1 MRRIA
6 SDSTSRASAS
16 RALRYPDS
24 RKPTSI
30 LQVVL
35 EPMIPFVQQLF
46 AQRYGLR
53 KLLMNAT
60 WGDRRHIRVS
70 APVETIGKFA
80 RGPNLA
86 VGFWKVTLNR
96 VHRDLRFEF
105 CRLQR
110 AIAPIGCFLLIFFFG
125 PCNEKI

>member
-1 MRRIA
+1 
-6 SDSTSRASAS
+6 
-16 RALRYPDS
+16 
-24 RKPTSI
+24 
-30 LQVVL
+30 
-35 EPMIPFVQQLF
+35 MIPFVQQLF

-70 APVETIGKFA
+70 APVEIIGKFA

-96 VHRDLRFEF
+96 VHRYLRLNSVASSA
-105 CRLQR
+105 RLRQSDVFYLFFSCVR
-110 AIAPIGCFLLIFFFG
+110 GTKKEPEKSPSSARISSIFLFAIHHGSSWPVHNL
-125 PCNEKI
+125 

>member
-1 MRRIA
+1 
-6 SDSTSRASAS
+6 
-16 RALRYPDS
+16 
-24 RKPTSI
+24 
-30 LQVVL
+30 
-35 EPMIPFVQQLF
+35 MIPFVQQLF

-96 VHRDLRFEF
+96 VHRYLRFEF
-105 CRLQR
+105 CRPQR
-110 AIAPIGCFLLIFFFG
+110 AIAPIGCFLLIFFLC
-125 PCNEKI
+125 PWTKKEPEKSPSSARISSIFLFAIHHGSSWPVHNL